1 MVNCGAGGGDVR
13 GARGRRNGAT
23 AGVLLAAAT
32 LALASACSGD
42 AGRGDAVPASGAL
55 DGPEVRE
62 VVRAAARGDVQG
74 VLRGFDAGDPGVRRR
89 AALGSVGVEG
99 PGLTDALVDALSDPD
114 EGVRASAAF
123 ALGLRVD
130 EAGVPDLRRALER
143 ESAPAV
149 RAALIRAVGRA
160 GGPSDGPWL
169 AELEGADRPAATEA
183 LAHLA
188 LRGASASASVDALV
202 ARLDSPD
209 GEEAAFAA
217 RGLVWSGAP
226 DLWIRHRGSIRRVLE
241 RPADTAPAARVL
253 LATFGRLLPRG
264 QLEPWVVR
272 PGDPRTR
279 LAAVEAL
286 ATHPDGVAGAPVL
299 ERALH
304 DPHPWVRR
312 AARRALAG
320 FGVAPPEGDE
330 RASRAPGEAD
340 PGAGP
345 PPPTWTPG
353 EWLERAALGSTPHLV
368 VHLDGG
374 DSVRVA
380 LHVDEAPGAVVHLVR
395 RVRAGRY
402 DGVPIHRVVP
412 GALLQWGRRGVE
424 GLGTRPERRPRPVE
438 RGAVGLALDG
448 AAGDDDLFVAFDRL
462 PELDGRHTLVGRVV
476 DGWGALEAA
485 RTGTVIRRIRVVEAG
500 SEAQR

>member
-1 MVNCGAGGGDVR
+1 MCGAGRADVR
-13 GARGRRNGAT
+13 DGRDRRGVGAT
-23 AGVLLAAAT
+23 AAVVLAAAT
-32 LALASACSGD
+32 LSVGAACGGDGGGRDAAL
-42 AGRGDAVPASGAL
+42 ASGAL
-55 DGPEVRE
+55 DRPEVRE
-62 VVRAAARGDVQG
+62 VVRAAARGDAHG
-74 VLRGFDAGDPGVRRR
+74 VRRGLVARDPGVRRR
-89 AALGSVGVEG
+89 AAQGSVGAED
-99 PGLTDALVDALSDPD
+99 PGLTDALIHALSDPD

-123 ALGLRVD
+123 ALGLRAD
-130 EAGVPDLRRALER
+130 AARVPDLRRALER

-149 RAALIRAVGRA
+149 RAALIRAAGRA

-169 AELEGADRPAATEA
+169 VGLEGADRAAATEA
-183 LAHLA
+183 LARLA
-188 LRGASASASVDALV
+188 LRGASTSGTVDALV
-202 ARLDSPD
+202 ARLGSPD
-209 GEEAAFAA
+209 DAEAAFAA
-217 RGLVWSGAP
+217 RGLVWSDAP
-226 DLWIRHRGSIRRVLE
+226 DLWIRHRESIRGVLE
-241 RPADTAPAARVL
+241 DPADAAPAARVL

-279 LAAVEAL
+279 LAAVGAL
-286 ATHPDGVAGAPVL
+286 ATHSDGVAGAPVL
-299 ERALH
+299 ERALR

-320 FGVAPPEGDE
+320 LGVGPPGGDE
-330 RASRAPGEAD
+330 PASRVPEAD

-345 PPPTWTPG
+345 PPPTWTAG
-353 EWLERAALGSTPHLV
+353 EWLELAALGAAPHLV

-374 DSVRVA
+374 DSVTVA

-412 GALLQWGRRGVE
+412 GALLQWGRGGVE
-424 GLGTRPERRPRPVE
+424 GRGTRPERSPRPVE

-462 PELDGRHTLVGRVV
+462 PELDARHTLVGRVV
-476 DGWGALEAA
+476 DGWRALEAA
-485 RTGTVIRRIRVVEAG
+485 STGTVIRRIRVVEAG
-500 SEAQR
+500 LEAER